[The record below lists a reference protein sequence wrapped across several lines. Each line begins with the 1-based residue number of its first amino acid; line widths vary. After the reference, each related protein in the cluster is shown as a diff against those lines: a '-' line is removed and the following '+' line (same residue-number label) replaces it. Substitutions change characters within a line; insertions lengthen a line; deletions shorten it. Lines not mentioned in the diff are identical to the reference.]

1 LDAVTSVKLNLLQR
15 RWKVLD
21 GEGKEKQRACLVGL
35 LSSLAS
41 CKSCYSDQGARA
53 RGEKNSGFSQLL
65 VYLEKRE
72 KQLQLRH
79 CLVHPKTKIFSRF
92 SVISN
97 LAAHAW
103 RIKYR

>member
-1 LDAVTSVKLNLLQR
+1 M
-15 RWKVLD
+15 LD

-41 CKSCYSDQGARA
+41 CKSCYSDQGARG

-72 KQLQLRH
+72 KQLQLKTLFSSPQNQNLFKILRH
-79 CLVHPKTKIFSRF
+79 IESCGTCVE
-92 SVISN
+92 N
-97 LAAHAW
+97 
-103 RIKYR
+103 